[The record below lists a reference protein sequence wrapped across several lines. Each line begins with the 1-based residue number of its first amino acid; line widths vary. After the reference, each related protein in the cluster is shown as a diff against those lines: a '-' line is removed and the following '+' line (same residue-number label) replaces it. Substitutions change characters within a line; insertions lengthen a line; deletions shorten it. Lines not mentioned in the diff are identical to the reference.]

1 MRKPGP
7 AARRRG
13 TAAPPPLTPNPWP
26 LTPAAPSG
34 AAPPNPCRA
43 KRGPRRGTI
52 LLAAACIAAAVVEAQ
67 VSGPVG
73 SRPRRPTRD
82 SRPADPRPPRT
93 ARPDSPTELPRVPT
107 RAPNRVPEDQ
117 PIFSADTNVVTVDI
131 AVVDSKGQFIP
142 GIPAGNFQILEDGA
156 PQKIIGLGQT
166 EAPAT
171 VALLVEFS
179 NRWQQYWSE
188 TWYQTLTATYGFV
201 ETLRPEDWVAVIAYD
216 LRPEILADFT
226 QNRRE
231 IHQALQRM
239 RIAAYRESNLFDA
252 LADTVRRM
260 QGIEGRKS
268 VVLLSSG
275 EDTFSKLNYN
285 QARKIVQEAGVTV
298 HSIGLGQMLKELMDS
313 YGYVSGLT
321 RIGWLQADNQ
331 LRTFSNETGGF
342 AFFPR
347 FYGQFGTIF
356 QSLNYLM
363 RNQYTA
369 TYQPSNTKRDGAFR
383 KIEVRLVD
391 PKTNKELRITNQKNK
406 RIKYKIIARKGYTA
420 PREVE

>member
-1 MRKPGP
+1 MR
-7 AARRRG
+7 R
-13 TAAPPPLTPNPWP
+13 L
-26 LTPAAPSG
+26 G
-34 AAPPNPCRA
+34 AA
-43 KRGPRRGTI
+43 
-52 LLAAACIAAAVVEAQ
+52 LLAAVCVGAAVLAAQ

-73 SRPRRPTRD
+73 SRPPRPLPGSTRRPGNV
-82 SRPADPRPPRT
+82 PGPGGV
-93 ARPDSPTELPRVPT
+93 PDSPTNLPPVTT
-107 RAPNRVPEDQ
+107 RAPNRIPEDQ

-131 AVVDSKGQFIP
+131 AIVDSKGQFIP
-142 GIPAGNFQILEDGA
+142 GIPAGNFQILEDGV
-156 PQKIIGLGQT
+156 PQKIVGVGQT

-231 IHQALQRM
+231 VYEALQRM

-252 LADTVRRM
+252 LADTVQRM
-260 QGIEGRKS
+260 QGIEGRKA

-275 EDTFSKLNYN
+275 EDTFSKLNYG

-298 HSIGLGQMLKELMDS
+298 HSIGLGQMLKELLDA
-313 YGYVSGLT
+313 YGYVGGAT

-369 TYQPSNTKRDGAFR
+369 TYQPSNTKRDGTFR
-383 KIEVRLVD
+383 KIEVRLID
-391 PKTNKELRITNQKNK
+391 PQTNKELRITDQKNK
-406 RIKYKIIARKGYTA
+406 RIKYKIMARKGYTA

>member
-1 MRKPGP
+1 MGVHFMGATKMRDLQRFN
-7 AARRRG
+7 RRLG
-13 TAAPPPLTPNPWP
+13 LK
-26 LTPAAPSG
+26 LFVLGCISVV
-34 AAPPNPCRA
+34 
-43 KRGPRRGTI
+43 
-52 LLAAACIAAAVVEAQ
+52 LAVAQ

-73 SRPRRPTRD
+73 SGPRRTRPGTTTRAPG
-82 SRPADPRPPRT
+82 SSPGPGGI
-93 ARPDSPTELPRVPT
+93 PDSPTNLPRVPT
-107 RAPNRVPEDQ
+107 RAPNRIPDDQ
-117 PIFSADTNVVTVDI
+117 PIFSADTNAVTVDI
-131 AVVDSKGQFIP
+131 AIMDNKGQFIP
-142 GIPAGNFQILEDGA
+142 SIPAGNFQILEDGV
-156 PQKIIGLGQT
+156 PQKVVSVGPT

-216 LRPEILADFT
+216 LNPEILADFT
-226 QNRRE
+226 QNRSE
-231 IHQALQRM
+231 VYGALQRM
-239 RIAAYRESNLFDA
+239 RIPAYSESNLFDA
-252 LADTVRRM
+252 LADTVKRM
-260 QGIEGRKS
+260 EGIEGRKS

-275 EDTFSKLNYN
+275 EDTFSRLNYG

-298 HSIGLGQMLKELMDS
+298 HAIGLAQMLKERLDS
-313 YGYVSGLT
+313 YGYVGGAE

-331 LRTFSNETGGF
+331 LKTFSKETGGF
-342 AFFPR
+342 SFFPR

-369 TYQPSNTKRDGAFR
+369 IYQPSNTKRDGTFR

-391 PKTNKELRITNQKNK
+391 PKTNKELRITNQKGK
-406 RIKYKIIARKGYTA
+406 RLKYKIVARTGYTA

>member
-1 MRKPGP
+1 MRDLQRFN
-7 AARRRG
+7 RRFG
-13 TAAPPPLTPNPWP
+13 LK
-26 LTPAAPSG
+26 LFV
-34 AAPPNPCRA
+34 
-43 KRGPRRGTI
+43 
-52 LLAAACIAAAVVEAQ
+52 LACISAVLAVAQ

-73 SRPRRPTRD
+73 SGPRRTRPGTTTRAPG
-82 SRPADPRPPRT
+82 SNPGPGGI
-93 ARPDSPTELPRVPT
+93 PDSPTNLPPVPT
-107 RAPNRVPEDQ
+107 RAPNRIPDDQ
-117 PIFSADTNVVTVDI
+117 PIFSVDTNAVTVDI
-131 AVVDSKGQFIP
+131 AIMDNKRQFIP
-142 GIPAGNFQILEDGA
+142 SIPAGNFQILEDGV
-156 PQKIIGLGQT
+156 PQKVVSVGPT

-216 LRPEILADFT
+216 LNPEILADFT
-226 QNRRE
+226 QNRSE
-231 IHQALQRM
+231 VYVALQRM
-239 RIAAYRESNLFDA
+239 RIPAYSESNLFDA
-252 LADTVRRM
+252 LTDTVKRM
-260 QGIEGRKS
+260 EGIEGRKS

-275 EDTFSKLNYN
+275 EDTFSRLNYG

-298 HSIGLGQMLKELMDS
+298 HAIGLAQMLKERLDS
-313 YGYVSGLT
+313 YGYVGGAE

-331 LRTFSNETGGF
+331 LKTFSKETGGF
-342 AFFPR
+342 SFFPR

-369 TYQPSNTKRDGAFR
+369 IYQPSNTKRDGTFR

-391 PKTNKELRITNQKNK
+391 PKTNKELRITNQKGK
-406 RIKYKIIARKGYTA
+406 RLKYKIVARTGYTA